1 MNTYHGQLLCSVF
14 MMSTGTEQEHGH
26 TNTRTHTHTP
36 QTKRMTQKQQKQVS
50 GRFERGMGTDIDT
63 DTNTYRQRHE
73 QRTSRHAN
81 TQNMSSALYTG
92 KKQTTAIVPNSNIH
106 VHRNAQINTQTG
118 SDLYGHKCTQ
128 SVLIASQHPHTHTKD
143 SVVPT

>member
-1 MNTYHGQLLCSVF
+1 MD
-14 MMSTGTEQEHGH
+14 

-36 QTKRMTQKQQKQVS
+36 QTETMTQKQQKQLS
-50 GRFERGMGTDIDT
+50 GRFETGMGADIDT

-81 TQNMSSALYTG
+81 TQNMSSPLCTG

-128 SVLIASQHPHTHTKD
+128 SVLIASQHPHIQRIIQIHIIKD
-143 SVVPT
+143 TNT